1 MRWRDVRQKRFPE
14 KEQPAKGKTSREEE
28 LPAYPYASVSER
40 LKAFITDSFLLS
52 MPIFYI
58 VIYLVMGS
66 REGFR
71 DHMLL
76 GWAYILLPLCCIVV
90 TFYFVSG
97 QTPGLKAYDLKVIDI
112 QSGEKPGFLLAL
124 LRFIYFNVLFFT
136 FFGLFVP
143 LFRKDRRGLHDL
155 LSGTAVVRLDA
166 KR

>member
-1 MRWRDVRQKRFPE
+1 MRWRDVKQKRI
-14 KEQPAKGKTSREEE
+14 QTEE
-28 LPAYPYASVSER
+28 LSDKKSRKESQTPAYPYASIGDR

-58 VIYLVMGS
+58 VIYLVMNG

-71 DHMLL
+71 ENMLL
-76 GWAYILLPLCCIVV
+76 GWAYILIPLCCVVV

-112 QSGEKPGFLLAL
+112 QRGEKPGFLLAL
-124 LRFIYFNVLFFT
+124 LRFVYFNVVLFT

-143 LFRKDRRGLHDL
+143 FFRKDHRGLHDL
-155 LSGTAVVRLDA
+155 LSGTAVIKLDV